1 MKNSAILLLIITVI
15 IATVSVSV
23 AGQRMDAAT
32 TMAITDKNGDERID
46 REEYHQRM
54 TEVFF
59 FADKDKDG
67 NLTIT
72 EIQAVEAVDSQVFD
86 SADKNGSKS
95 LSLYE
100 YLHALHKDFEVADRN
115 SDGTIDMQELELM
128 LGQTQHP

>member
-1 MKNSAILLLIITVI
+1 MKNSAILLLIVTVM
-15 IATVSVSV
+15 IATVSVSA
-23 AGQRMDAAT
+23 AGQRMDAAA

-67 NLTIT
+67 YLTIT
-72 EIQAVEAVDSQVFD
+72 EIQAVEALDPQAFHLADRDGSQ
-86 SADKNGSKS
+86 S

-100 YLHALHKDFEVADRN
+100 YLSALHKDFEAADRDG
-115 SDGTIDMQELELM
+115 DGTIDMQELELL
-128 LGQTQHP
+128 LGQRAK